1 MLIDRNSRNRCIIF
15 LYYDKDGLVD
25 RYVTGL
31 LDALKSVSSYVL
43 VVVNGYVT
51 GEGEAALKSHSDSVL
66 VRVNTGFDV
75 GGYRE
80 GLFWIG
86 FERLSTFDELV
97 LMNYTF
103 FAPLFPVFFL

>member
-51 GEGEAALKSHSDSVL
+51 GEGEAELRSHSDSVL

-80 GLFWIG
+80 GLSGSVSSG
-86 FERLSTFDELV
+86 FRHLTSWSS
-97 LMNYTF
+97 
-103 FAPLFPVFFL
+103 